1 MSHREETIESLADLM
16 APPVNDVLAR
26 LEGEEF
32 TTLEFID
39 LLLTDPAANAAY
51 DEAVRRWGEQERTA
65 KMVVHGQ
72 VIPLI
77 LRASPLV
84 EWAGFA
90 YGEED
95 SYAVPARWRLLPQD
109 EREQNR

>member
-1 MSHREETIESLADLM
+1 VSGREETVESLAELM
-16 APPVNDVLAR
+16 AGPVNDVLAR

-32 TTLEFID
+32 TTPEFID
-39 LLLTDPAANAAY
+39 LLRTDPAANAVY
-51 DEAVRRWGEQERTA
+51 EEAVRRWGEQERTA

-90 YGEED
+90 HGEQD
-95 SYAVPARWRLLPQD
+95 DFAVPAVWRLVH
-109 EREQNR
+109 R

>member
-1 MSHREETIESLADLM
+1 MSDQHREETVESLAALM
-16 APPVNDVLAR
+16 AAPVNDVLAR

-32 TTLEFID
+32 TTLEFIAV
-39 LLLTDPAANAAY
+39 LRTDPAADAAY
-51 DEAVRRWGEQERTA
+51 QEAVRRWGEQERTA

-90 YGEED
+90 HGEPDEF
-95 SYAVPARWRLLPQD
+95 AVPAVWRLVG
-109 EREQNR
+109 NG

>member
-1 MSHREETIESLADLM
+1 VSEREETVESLAALM
-16 APPVNDVLAR
+16 AGPVNDVLAR
-26 LEGEEF
+26 LGGDEF
-32 TTLEFID
+32 TTPEFIA
-39 LLLTDPAANAAY
+39 LLRTDAAANAVY
-51 DEAVRRWGEQERTA
+51 EEAVRRWAGGREQERTA

-90 YGEED
+90 YGED
-95 SYAVPARWRLLPQD
+95 DAFAVPALWRLVG
-109 EREQNR
+109 RW

>member
-1 MSHREETIESLADLM
+1 MSDRQREETVETLAALM
-16 APPVNDVLAR
+16 AESVNDVLAR

-32 TTLEFID
+32 TTLEFIAV
-39 LLLTDPAANAAY
+39 LRTDPAANAAY
-51 DEAVRRWGEQERTA
+51 EEAVRRWGEQERTA

-77 LRASPLV
+77 LRASPRV

-90 YGEED
+90 HGEPDE
-95 SYAVPARWRLLPQD
+95 YAVPAVWRL
-109 EREQNR
+109 NGN

>member
-1 MSHREETIESLADLM
+1 MSGREETVETLAALM
-16 APPVNDVLAR
+16 AGPVNDVLAR

-32 TTLEFID
+32 TTPDFIA
-39 LLLTDPAANAAY
+39 LLRTDPAANAVY
-51 DEAVRRWGEQERTA
+51 EEAVRRWGEQERAA

-90 YGEED
+90 YGERDEF
-95 SYAVPARWRLLPQD
+95 AVPAVWRLVQ
-109 EREQNR
+109 R